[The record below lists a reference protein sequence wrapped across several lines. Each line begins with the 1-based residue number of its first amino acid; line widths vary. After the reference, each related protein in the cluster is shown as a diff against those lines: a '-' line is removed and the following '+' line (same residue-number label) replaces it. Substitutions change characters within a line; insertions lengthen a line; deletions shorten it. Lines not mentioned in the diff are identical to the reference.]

1 MMTESMAP
9 QPARGRTRRTALLRG
24 FAVASATTAL
34 VACGGDTPA
43 PAKPTTGPATGP
55 AAAPAPT
62 VAAVAT
68 TAPAP
73 TTPPRPTARANP
85 VTIRFMSW
93 RPNAMDRFEKKWKEW
108 GDANKVVIEIER
120 VPNVNDRNAK
130 LVAGFVADQA
140 PDVTDSHSDVEY
152 KYYESGFIMQLD
164 QLMARDK
171 ISQDKGYAMTYA
183 ERWRSKTFALAYWV
197 EPFGIYYN
205 KTMFKKKGIAD
216 PWEKKD
222 KPGEWTLD
230 EMLDA
235 CRKATNRAED
245 EWGMDWGYGYHDIGP
260 FIWSQGET
268 HYDYETMKWQLE
280 NPASVT
286 AHGWM
291 LDWRMKS
298 KWNIA
303 GPEKTR
309 MMEPW
314 GQRALDNNGMTPFAN
329 GKVAVHYRSVNDWSR
344 MWPVVKDQFDWD
356 MLPMPSVNG
365 KPGASWTA
373 GHPVDAWSKTKNPDA
388 VWDFLKFLIGDDFQT
403 FLSQEQVLVPAK
415 LDAQTKF
422 FRAPSVQPTQHA
434 TVFSEVFKRPHGITW
449 RHFKGGENS
458 TVYGAEIAKIYDGSV
473 PLSQGLKDLSA
484 RLQLDVDWG
493 GGDPPFKGLKLPI
506 RPG

>member
-1 MMTESMAP
+1 MTEPLAP
-9 QPARGRTRRTALLRG
+9 QPARGLTRRTALLRG
-24 FAVASATTAL
+24 LAVASATASAAL

-43 PAKPTTGPATGP
+43 PAKPTTGPAVG
-55 AAAPAPT
+55 PAPT

-73 TTPPRPTARANP
+73 TAPPRPTARANP
-85 VTIRFMSW
+85 VTVRFMSW
-93 RPNAMDRFEKKWKEW
+93 RPNAMDRFEKRWKEW
-108 GDANKVVIEIER
+108 GDANRVVIEIER
-120 VPNVNDRNAK
+120 IPNANDRNTK
-130 LVAGFVADQA
+130 IVAGFAADQA

-222 KPGEWTLD
+222 KPGEWTLE

-344 MWPVVKDQFDWD
+344 MWPVVKDQFEWD

-415 LDAQTKF
+415 LDAQAKF

-449 RHFKGGENS
+449 RHFKGGENAN
-458 TVYGAEIAKIYDGSV
+458 VYGAEVAKIYDGAV
-473 PLSQGLKDLSA
+473 PLAQGLKDLSA